1 MAKKRKHIKRAAR
14 AAAGQLK
21 PGKIGFKLLTVAAGY
36 LLADK
41 LNPEIDKLFIGK
53 DPVNPKPVPGK
64 MIIVGEIGLGGL
76 LLMGKAKANPTA
88 IDWGKEIVGG
98 VLAGAGLKRALKDMG
113 VIKGFQNVPVIG
125 ARRMAGFQSVPVIG
139 GTAGMPSQLS
149 GSTPSQLQ
157 GYRVNGR
164 YNNGY
169 VPHGSGL
176 HGKVVGNALGNS
188 NGSGLM
194 HSSGYMDQ

>member
-1 MAKKRKHIKRAAR
+1 MAKKRKHIKKAAR
-14 AAAGQLK
+14 SAAGQLK
-21 PGKIGFKLLTVAAGY
+21 PGKMGLKLLAIGAGY

-41 LNPEIDKLFIGK
+41 LNEQIDKLFIGK

-64 MIIVGEIGLGGL
+64 MIIVGEVGLGGL
-76 LLMGKAKANPTA
+76 LLMRKPKANPGA
-88 IDWGKEIVGG
+88 LDWGLEIGG
-98 VLAGAGLKRALKDMG
+98 GILAGAGLKRALKEMG

-125 ARRMAGFQSVPVIG
+125 ARRMAGYQNVPVIG
-139 GTAGMPSQLS
+139 GNGMPSALS
-149 GSTPSQLQ
+149 GGSTPSALS

-169 VPHGSGL
+169 IPHGSGL
-176 HGKVVGNALGNS
+176 HGKVVGSALGNGS
-188 NGSGLM
+188 GSGLM